1 MRQSLVRSIVTVTT
15 AVAMLAT
22 PALVASVASA
32 DDATTADAAPG
43 AAPAEDA
50 STPADVPASDA
61 GNKEF
66 ANTSIAGLFTKQA
79 KDRFGYLPSL
89 YTGKWYMPK
98 KEKMRKCII
107 LRESHAN
114 YRSTSSI
121 YHGAYQMTAALG
133 DGAAWMMQKE
143 VRKELGRETGIK
155 MMRELRRTPVE
166 KWNRYWQDRAFW
178 TIWRHGAGSHHWAGG
193 SHSC

>member
-1 MRQSLVRSIVTVTT
+1 MRPSLVRSIVTATT
-15 AVAMLAT
+15 AVTMLVT
-22 PALVASVASA
+22 PLAVASIASA
-32 DDATTADAAPG
+32 DDAVPVVSPVADS
-43 AAPAEDA
+43 
-50 STPADVPASDA
+50 STPIDAPASDE
-61 GNKEF
+61 GNKKF
-66 ANTSIAGLFTKQA
+66 ANTSIAGLFTAQA
-79 KDRFGYLPSL
+79 KDLFGFMPSL
-89 YTGKWYMPK
+89 YTGKWYMAN
-98 KEKMRKCII
+98 KEGVRRCII

-143 VRKELGRETGIK
+143 VRNELGDSVGIHL
-155 MMRELRRTPVE
+155 MRKLRRTPVE

-178 TIWRHGAGSHHWAGG
+178 TIWRHGHGAHHWAGG